1 MEGGVSVKGGDKE
14 GRKELEGEDSTGDC
28 FLAMGREP
36 RGAVRL
42 VCSD

>member
-1 MEGGVSVKGGDKE
+1 MEGGVSVKGGIKKE
-14 GRKELEGEDSTGDC
+14 ERSWRGIILRGEY

-36 RGAVRL
+36 RGVVRI